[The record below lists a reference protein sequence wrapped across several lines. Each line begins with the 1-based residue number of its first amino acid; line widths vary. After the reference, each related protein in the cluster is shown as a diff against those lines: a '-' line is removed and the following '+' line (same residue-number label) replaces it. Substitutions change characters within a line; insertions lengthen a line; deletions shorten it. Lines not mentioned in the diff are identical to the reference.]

1 MRRFFIFISLH
12 LFLFLL
18 VITYQAQAEED
29 EWKIRSFQDMI
40 IALVSGEIVH
50 GDMLRFIL
58 KKGNCG
64 SLSVL
69 FSFLTYN
76 APKEIKKLEG
86 KRIPIKINEEPI
98 LSAADIIV
106 ISPAFNNMAHFV
118 MLTSPQAYELAN
130 FSNGIMGSFNSRKIF
145 SIELMD
151 DKDFEVE
158 KYFEV
163 TSNECN
169 LERYPEKISEA
180 YDLCIGRENI
190 EKYSS

>member
-1 MRRFFIFISLH
+1 MKRFAIFLSLH

-18 VITYQAQAEED
+18 VIAYQAQAKED
-29 EWKIRSFQDMI
+29 EWEIGTFQDMI
-40 IALVSGEIVH
+40 VTSVPGEIVH
-50 GDMLRFIL
+50 GDKLRFIL
-58 KKGNCG
+58 KKGNCD
-64 SLSVL
+64 SLNVL

-76 APKEIKKLEG
+76 APEEIKELQG

-130 FSNGIMGSFNSRKIF
+130 FSNGIMESYNTRKIF

-158 KYFEV
+158 KYFDV
-163 TSNECN
+163 TSNEWD
-169 LERYPEKISEA
+169 LERYPEKISQA
-180 YDLCIGRENI
+180 YDLCIGHENK

>member
-1 MRRFFIFISLH
+1 LKRFAIFLFLH

-18 VITYQAQAEED
+18 VIAYQAQAKED
-29 EWKIRSFQDMI
+29 EWEIGTFQDMI
-40 IALVSGEIVH
+40 VTSVPGEIVH
-50 GDMLRFIL
+50 GDKLRFIL

-64 SLSVL
+64 SLNVL
-69 FSFLTYN
+69 FSFITYN
-76 APKEIKKLEG
+76 APEEIKELQG

-118 MLTSPQAYELAN
+118 MLTSPQSYELAD
-130 FSNGIMGSFNSRKIF
+130 FSNGIMESYNTRKIF

-158 KYFEV
+158 KYFDV
-163 TSNECN
+163 TSNAWD
-169 LERYPEKISEA
+169 LERYPEKISQA
-180 YDLCIGRENI
+180 YDLCIGPENI

>member
-1 MRRFFIFISLH
+1 MKRFAIFLSLH

-18 VITYQAQAEED
+18 VIAYQAQAKED
-29 EWKIRSFQDMI
+29 EWEIGTFQDMI
-40 IALVSGEIVH
+40 VTSVPGEIVH
-50 GDMLRFIL
+50 GDKLRFIL

-64 SLSVL
+64 SLNVL

-106 ISPAFNNMAHFV
+106 MSPAFNNMAHFV

-130 FSNGIMGSFNSRKIF
+130 FSNGIMESYNTRKIF

-158 KYFEV
+158 KYFDV
-163 TSNECN
+163 TSNEWD
-169 LERYPEKISEA
+169 LERYPEKISQA
-180 YDLCIGRENI
+180 YDLCIGPENI

>member
-1 MRRFFIFISLH
+1 MKRFAIFLSLH

-18 VITYQAQAEED
+18 VIAYQAQAKED
-29 EWKIRSFQDMI
+29 EWEIGTFQDMI
-40 IALVSGEIVH
+40 VTSVPGEIVH
-50 GDMLRFIL
+50 GDKLRFIL

-64 SLSVL
+64 SLNVL
-69 FSFLTYN
+69 FSFITYN
-76 APKEIKKLEG
+76 APEEIKELQG

-118 MLTSPQAYELAN
+118 MLTSPQSYELAD
-130 FSNGIMGSFNSRKIF
+130 FSNGIMESYNTHKIF

-158 KYFEV
+158 KYFDV
-163 TSNECN
+163 TSNAWD
-169 LERYPEKISEA
+169 LERYPEKISQA
-180 YDLCIGRENI
+180 YDLCIGPENI